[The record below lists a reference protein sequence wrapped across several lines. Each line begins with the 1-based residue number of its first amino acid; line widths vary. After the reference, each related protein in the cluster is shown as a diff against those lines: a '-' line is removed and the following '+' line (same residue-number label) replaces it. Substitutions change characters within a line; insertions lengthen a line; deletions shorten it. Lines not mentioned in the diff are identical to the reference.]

1 MVSTALLLDN
11 MLFMVIVPIITQI
24 LALDE
29 PQQPGSSIINRPS
42 LANLLTRLDL
52 GEAGP
57 FLNETSMPSGE
68 SEDISI
74 GILFAS
80 KAIVQLLGNALFKF
94 TLTKKQSLKVYIAH
108 KKQTP

>member
-29 PQQPGSSIINRPS
+29 PQQPGSSIIINRPS
-42 LANLLTRLDL
+42 LAILLTWLDL
-52 GEAGP
+52 GDAGP
-57 FLNETSMPSGE
+57 FLNETSMSSNE
-68 SEDISI
+68 SENMSI

-80 KAIVQLLGNALFKF
+80 KAIVQLLGNALIYFNENNSK
-94 TLTKKQSLKVYIAH
+94 SVYRA
-108 KKQTP
+108 